1 MINQFLRKQAVLLS
15 DVSFLVPRW
24 HFSCLWDHWLDI
36 GVRFSPLIRAH
47 KLSKMRTETG
57 AHHAGHRYNFYVARG
72 WESKSV
78 EEQQAQAVSIPGPAK
93 LPLTPAQIAS
103 QRRRQGLMLS
113 RQYVLRQLEAVQN
126 PRHREILQGALA
138 DLDTQLAQSV

>member
-1 MINQFLRKQAVLLS
+1 MPLESFAGHWR
-15 DVSFLVPRW
+15 SFL
-24 HFSCLWDHWLDI
+24 
-36 GVRFSPLIRAH
+36 LIIRVH
-47 KLSKMRTETG
+47 KLSKTRTETG
-57 AHHAGHRYNFYVARG
+57 AHHAGPKYNFYVARG

-93 LPLTPAQIAS
+93 LPLTGAQIAG

-126 PRHREILQGALA
+126 PRHREILQSALA
-138 DLDTQLAQSV
+138 DLDAQLAQSV

>member
-1 MINQFLRKQAVLLS
+1 MALFVSLRSFAELRR
-15 DVSFLVPRW
+15 SFL
-24 HFSCLWDHWLDI
+24 
-36 GVRFSPLIRAH
+36 LIIRVH
-47 KLSKMRTETG
+47 KLSKTRMETG
-57 AHHAGHRYNFYVARG
+57 VHHAGHRYNFYVARG

-93 LPLTPAQIAS
+93 LPLTRAQIAG

-113 RQYVLRQLEAVQN
+113 RRYVLRQLEAVQN
-126 PRHREILQGALA
+126 PRHREILQSALA